1 MNNLSDVQREDLA
14 ADAQGTL
21 LSEAQ
26 LLERSGLGDDVG
38 EDEVIEILL
47 DEGVERCPE
56 CGWWVHS
63 WELVDED
70 GNETVCE
77 NCRMGRED
85 ERGNDE
91 T

>member
-1 MNNLSDVQREDLA
+1 MLTDVQKEDLA
-14 ADAQGTL
+14 LDAQGTL

-26 LLERSGLGDDVG
+26 LLERSGLGDDVS

-56 CGWWVHS
+56 CEWWVYS

-70 GNETVCE
+70 GKETVCE
-77 NCRMGRED
+77 NCRMKGEGED
-85 ERGNDE
+85 E